1 MLSEFE
7 NFVSKNKLFSK
18 KDKLLL
24 AISGGPDSICLF
36 NLLLNGGYNFEL
48 AHCNF
53 LLRGKDSDHDE
64 KYVKKLAAKNGIRC
78 HIKHFDT
85 KAESEKS
92 GCGTQ
97 ETARNLRYEWFKVL
111 KKRFKFNKILTA
123 HHMSDNTETMLINLM
138 RSTGI
143 SGLHGI
149 SALNADI
156 ARPLLFT
163 DRREIESYLKKNKL
177 KFRIDKSNDS
187 DDYLRNRIR
196 HHLIPEFKKIDPAFD
211 RIFYK
216 VAGNIRE
223 FEQMSADMLS
233 AMRQQS
239 LKQNGERFSI
249 QDKSLQN
256 FTEPA
261 VFLYYLLREYSF
273 SREACQSFSDY
284 QNCRTGTFIE
294 SELWRL
300 IRERGGFTL
309 EKKQTF
315 SPLNA
320 ILIKPGFTS
329 LGNGIE
335 LSIEKIKPIEVNY
348 KKKNTLF
355 FDAAKCSFPLEIRT
369 WKIAD
374 KMQPLGMKGRKK
386 LSDMFT
392 DKKISNALRTSQL
405 VLCNSDGNIMAWL
418 PQVCSELYR
427 VDTNSRSVLAV
438 SIKIL

>member
-1 MLSEFE
+1 MLPEFE

-36 NLLLNGGYNFEL
+36 NLLLAGGYTFEL

-53 LLRGKDSDHDE
+53 LLRGKDSDNDE
-64 KYVKKLAAKNGIRC
+64 KFVKKLADKNGIRC
-78 HIKHFDT
+78 HIRHFDT
-85 KAESEKS
+85 KAESKKS

-97 ETARNLRYEWFKVL
+97 ETARNLRYEWFDTL

-123 HHMSDNTETMLINLM
+123 HHMSDNTETMLINIM

-149 SALNADI
+149 SVLNADI

-163 DRREIESYLKKNKL
+163 DRSGIESYLKKHKL
-177 KFRIDKSNDS
+177 KFRIDKSNDG

-211 RIFYK
+211 RIIYK

-233 AMRQQS
+233 AFRHQS
-239 LKQNGERFSI
+239 LKSNGDRFSI
-249 QDKSLQN
+249 SDKSLEN

-261 VFLYYLLREYSF
+261 VFLYFMLREYGF
-273 SREACQSFSDY
+273 SRESCQTFSHY
-284 QNCRTGTFIE
+284 QNSRVGTYIE

-309 EKKQTF
+309 EKKLPF
-315 SPLNA
+315 SPVSFTL
-320 ILIKPGFTS
+320 KEPGFVEF
-329 LGNGIE
+329 GNGIE
-335 LSIEKIKPIEVNY
+335 LSIKKIKPIDVNY

-355 FDAAKCSFPLEIRT
+355 FDASKCSFPLEIRT
-369 WKIAD
+369 WKAAD
-374 KMQPLGMKGRKK
+374 KMQPLGMNGRKK
-386 LSDMFT
+386 LSDIFT
-392 DKKISNALRTSQL
+392 DKKISNALRSSQL
-405 VLCNSDGNIMAWL
+405 VLCNKDGNIMAWL
-418 PQVCSELYR
+418 PEMCSELYR
-427 VDTNSRSVLAV
+427 VDTYSRSVLAV